1 MTMPAG
7 AVQTPEA
14 YTSQYDECPTSV
26 INDGAKR
33 REIKKPNHKETRDLN
48 HECQPT
54 STSL

>member
-1 MTMPAG
+1 MPAG

-48 HECQPT
+48 HECQLT